1 MLISFEGIIKKLSKE
16 TAPYTTRVFF
26 TPVSMME
33 RGIMQEAIPNIN
45 SLFVGKTE
53 ERYSN
58 IKLSAA
64 NIPPLA
70 MLLDFIK
77 STPKLMCL
85 TTGNKISA

>member
-1 MLISFEGIIKKLSKE
+1 MNKLSSE
-16 TAPYTTRVFF
+16 TVAYTTIVFL
-26 TPVSMME
+26 TPVSIIE
-33 RGIMQEAIPNIN
+33 RGIMQEAMPNIN

-77 STPKLMCL
+77 SSPKLIWL
-85 TTGNKISA
+85 ATGNKVSA

>member
-1 MLISFEGIIKKLSKE
+1 MINKLSKQ
-16 TAPYTTRVFF
+16 TALYTIIVFF
-26 TPVSMME
+26 IPVSIME
-33 RGIMQEAIPNIN
+33 RGIIQEAMTIMNN
-45 SLFVGKTE
+45 LFVGKTE

-77 STPKLMCL
+77 I
-85 TTGNKISA
+85 IS